1 MNISVI
7 IPTLNE
13 EQHLAETIRL
23 VKKRSY
29 CPGKLEI
36 IVVDGGSTDNTAAE
50 AQKYGAQL
58 AHTST
63 SRRSIQMNKGAT
75 IASNSVLYF
84 LHADTH
90 PPTDFDQHIYNALNN
105 GHDAGCFRLKF
116 NRDEPLLNFYGWC
129 TRFDIDLFRF
139 GDQSLFVRTSVFN
152 RAGKFREG
160 HILLEDHE
168 IVKRLKREYRFILI
182 PDYVITSARKFE
194 QYGLFKLQIVY
205 TLLLLLYKW
214 GLAQQKLQKIYKKL
228 LS

>member
-1 MNISVI
+1 MKISVI
-7 IPTLNE
+7 IPTFNE

-29 CPGKLEI
+29 CPSKLEI
-36 IVVDGGSTDNTAAE
+36 IVVDGGSTDNTVAE
-50 AQKYGAQL
+50 AQRCGAQL
-58 AHTST
+58 THTPT
-63 SRRSIQMNKGAT
+63 SRRSIQMNKGAS

-90 PPTDFDQHIYNALNN
+90 PPTDFDQHIYSALNN

-116 NRDEPLLNFYGWC
+116 NRGEPLLNFYGWC

-139 GDQSLFVRTSVFN
+139 GDQSLFVRKKIFTQT
-152 RAGKFREG
+152 GGFRNEY
-160 HILLEDHE
+160 ILLEDHE
-168 IVKRLKREYRFILI
+168 IVKRLKAEYRFTLI
-182 PDYVITSARKFE
+182 PDCVVTSARKFDK
-194 QYGLFKLQIVY
+194 YGSFKLQLVY
-205 TLLLLLYKW
+205 TLLLLMYKW